1 MRFIDEAKI
10 TIKAGHGGRGCV
22 SFRRES
28 CAPRGGPDGGDGGA
42 GGDVI
47 FVASQQLGTLQ
58 DFRFKRLYQAE
69 NGHHGSGANKAGKD
83 GLDVEVRIPVGTI
96 IKNLDTGEVIKDFTI
111 DGERWVACTG
121 GRGGK
126 GNAHFVSSTHQAPKF
141 AQPGEDG
148 TELNISLELKLL
160 ADAALVGYPN
170 AGKSTLI
177 SRLSAARPKIA
188 DYPFTTLVPNLG
200 VVTVRDSTRF
210 VLADIPGLIEGAH
223 KGAGLGHRFLKHI
236 ERTRVRVT
244 LLDGEQIVKTVG
256 TEEEKFESLLDQ
268 YKTLSKEL
276 KLFNKDLMKTPEIV
290 VVSKIDLFQSEPE
303 LLAALKT
310 YLKKAIAK
318 ASKKKLG
325 DQDLILISS
334 VSSIELETL
343 KNRIEEKIR
352 EARTQEVA
360 QAQNEGESSGEDD
373 AFEATDSDSHFE
385 NGSISRILS
394 KKSSLPD
401 SQEIRF

>member
-47 FVASQQLGTLQ
+47 FIASQQLGTLQ

-83 GLDVEVRIPVGTI
+83 GEDIEIRIPVGTI
-96 IKNLDTGEVIKDFTI
+96 VKNLDTGEVVKDFTI

-141 AQPGEDG
+141 AQPGEEG

-244 LLDGEQIVKTVG
+244 LLDGEQIFKTIG
-256 TEEEKFESLLDQ
+256 DEEEKFESLLDQ
-268 YKTLSKEL
+268 YKTLAKEL

-290 VVSKIDLFQSEPE
+290 VVSKVDLFQSEPE
-303 LLAALKT
+303 LLNALKA
-310 YLKKAIAK
+310 YLLKAITK
-318 ASKKKLG
+318 TSKKKL
-325 DQDLILISS
+325 DPKDLILISS

-352 EARTQEVA
+352 EAKTIEISR
-360 QAQNEGESSGEDD
+360 AQNEQNDSIEEDPFDD
-373 AFEATDSDSHFE
+373 ASNGGDSL
-385 NGSISRILS
+385 SRILS
-394 KKSSLPD
+394 TKKSNLPD